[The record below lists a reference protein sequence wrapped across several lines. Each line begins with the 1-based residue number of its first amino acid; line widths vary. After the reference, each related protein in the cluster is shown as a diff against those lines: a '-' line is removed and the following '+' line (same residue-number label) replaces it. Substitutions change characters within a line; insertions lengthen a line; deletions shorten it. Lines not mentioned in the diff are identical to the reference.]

1 MSRGIVARRLGFALL
16 SNPAKTILN
25 LSYVGYDGLEGESG
39 MCIVSVYANVTAKG
53 FALFG

>member
-53 FALFG
+53 FAPFG